1 MPVLD
6 KKGVI
11 RIAGVPIPNP
21 NYQSLKQTIAT
32 IVNSGRNADAQVI
45 AQKIGRD
52 QSKIELSW
60 DYLTSEEW
68 GAILSIFDRSFINEV
83 TYFDMVK
90 QQLITRE
97 MYVGDRTGRP
107 FNPDELMNPR
117 AWLECKANLI
127 DTGRGG

>member
-32 IVNSGRNADAQVI
+32 MVNSGRNADAQVI

-83 TYFDMVK
+83 T
-90 QQLITRE
+90 
-97 MYVGDRTGRP
+97 
-107 FNPDELMNPR
+107 
-117 AWLECKANLI
+117 
-127 DTGRGG
+127 